1 MSNTYKKATSKKDG
15 MRITISAVID
25 WKILEEKSKIALD
38 EMLTK
43 AELPGFRKGKVPRD
57 MFVEKVGEL
66 TILEEG
72 AERAI
77 ADAYPEIVAEEKFM
91 PISRPKIRI
100 TKIAPKNDL
109 EFEIEVE
116 TMPEITLPDYKKIAG
131 GIKEEKADDTV
142 KDDEIETVLHNLQHQ
157 IMNAEGK
164 AGGPGGHSNEGHPE
178 INDEFAKKVGNFDSL
193 EKLKEN
199 VRENIKMEKTLRVK
213 DKRRS
218 EIAEK
223 LISDTN
229 GEIPEGLVVE
239 ESRAL
244 LERLKFDL
252 GNAGIKW
259 DEYLR
264 NIKKTEEEILKDVRP
279 DAEKRVKLEM
289 IVAKIAREEKFEPNA
304 EEIKSEVEKIMK
316 VHTNADPMR
325 AEEYVRS
332 IFTNRSVFEFLEK
345 QK

>member
-1 MSNTYKKATSKKDG
+1 MSKSYKKATSKQEG

-38 EMLTK
+38 EMLSK
-43 AELPGFRKGKVPRD
+43 AELPGFRKGKVPKD

-72 AERAI
+72 AERTI
-77 ADAYPEIVAEEKFM
+77 ADAYPEIVAEEKIM

-100 TKIAPKNDL
+100 TKIASKNDL

-116 TMPEITLPDYKKIAG
+116 TMPEIILPDYKKIAG
-131 GIKEEKADDTV
+131 EIKEEKADDTV
-142 KDDEIETVLHNLQHQ
+142 KDEEVDTVLHNLQHQ
-157 IMNAEGK
+157 VMHSEGK
-164 AGGPGGHSNEGHPE
+164 PDSHDAHPE
-178 INDEFAKKVGNFDSL
+178 INDDFAKKVGNFDSL

-199 VRENIKMEKTLRVK
+199 IRQNVKMEKQLRVK

-218 EIAEK
+218 EIAER
-223 LISDTN
+223 LISETK
-229 GEIPEGLVVE
+229 GEIPEVLASD

-289 IVAKIAREEKFEPNA
+289 IVAKIARAEKFEPNP

-316 VHTNADPMR
+316 VHTNADPIR

-332 IFTNRSVFEFLEK
+332 IFTNRKVFEFLEN

>member
-1 MSNTYKKATSKKDG
+1 MSKSYKKAEIKKEG
-15 MRITISAVID
+15 PTIKISAVID
-25 WKILEEKSKIALD
+25 WKVLEEQSKIALE
-38 EMLTK
+38 EMLLK
-43 AELPGFRKGKVPRD
+43 AELPGFRKGKVPKD

-77 ADAYPEIVAEEKFM
+77 AEAYPDIVADEKFM

-109 EFEIEVE
+109 EVEIEVE
-116 TMPEITLPDYKKIAG
+116 TMPEITLPDYKKIASSV
-131 GIKEEKADDTV
+131 KEEAPDNEV
-142 KDDEIETVLHNLQHQ
+142 KDEEVETVLHNLQHQ
-157 IMNAEGK
+157 VMNTEGK
-164 AGGPGGHSNEGHPE
+164 AGGPEEHSDEGHPE
-178 INDEFAKKVGNFDSL
+178 INDDFAKKIGNFENLDA
-193 EKLKEN
+193 LKKN
-199 VRENIKMEKTLRVK
+199 IVENIKMEKQLRVK

-223 LISDTN
+223 LINESK
-229 GEIPEGLVVE
+229 GEIPEVLIHD
-239 ESRAL
+239 ESHSL

-264 NIKKTEEEILKDVRP
+264 NIKKTEEEILKELRP
-279 DAEKRVKLEM
+279 DAEKRVKLELV
-289 IVAKIAREEKFEPNA
+289 VAKIAREEKFEQNA
-304 EEIKSEVEKIMK
+304 DEIKSEVEKIMK
-316 VHTNADPMR
+316 MHPSADPMR

-332 IFTNRSVFEFLEK
+332 IMTNRSVFEFLEK
-345 QK
+345 IK

>member
-1 MSNTYKKATSKKDG
+1 MSKSYKKADIKKEG
-15 MRITISAVID
+15 ATIKISAVVD
-25 WKILEEKSKIALD
+25 WKTLEEKSKLALED
-38 EMLTK
+38 MLLK
-43 AELPGFRKGKVPRD
+43 AELPGFRKGKVPKD
-57 MFVEKVGEL
+57 MFIEKVGEL

-77 ADAYPEIVAEEKFM
+77 ADAYPEIVTDNKFM

-100 TKIAPKNDL
+100 TKIALKNDL
-109 EFEIEVE
+109 EIEIEVE
-116 TMPEITLPDYKKIAG
+116 TMPEIVLPDYKNIASSV
-131 GIKEEKADDTV
+131 KEDAPDTEV

-157 IMNAEGK
+157 VMHAENK
-164 AGGPGGHSNEGHPE
+164 GGSHNEHPE
-178 INDEFAKKVGNFDSL
+178 INDEFAKKVGNFENL

-199 VRENIKMEKTLRVK
+199 IRENIKMEKGLRVK

-223 LISDTN
+223 LIAESKC
-229 GEIPEGLVVE
+229 EIPEVLIHD
-239 ESRAL
+239 ESHSL

-264 NIKKTEEEILKDVRP
+264 NIKKSEEEILKELRP
-279 DAEKRVKLEM
+279 DAEKRVKLELV
-289 IVAKIAREEKFEPNA
+289 VAKIAQEEKFEQNK

-316 VHTNADPMR
+316 MHPSADPMR

-332 IFTNRSVFEFLEK
+332 IFTNRAVFEFLEK
-345 QK
+345 QNK

>member
-1 MSNTYKKATSKKDG
+1 MSKTYKKATSKKEG
-15 MRITISAVID
+15 MRITITAVID
-25 WKILEEKSKIALD
+25 WKVLEEKSKIALD
-38 EMLTK
+38 EMLSK
-43 AELPGFRKGKVPRD
+43 AELPGFRKGKVPKD

-72 AERAI
+72 AERVI

-100 TKIAPKNDL
+100 TKIASKNDL

-116 TMPEITLPDYKKIAG
+116 TMPEIILPDYKKIAG
-131 GIKEEKADDTV
+131 EIKEEKADDTV
-142 KDDEIETVLHNLQHQ
+142 KDEEIDTVLHNLQHSL
-157 IMNAEGK
+157 MHSEGK
-164 AGGPGGHSNEGHPE
+164 PDSHETHPE
-178 INDEFAKKVGNFDSL
+178 INDEFAKKVGNFDNL
-193 EKLKEN
+193 DKLKEN
-199 VRENIKMEKTLRVK
+199 IKQNIKMEKQLRVK

-223 LISDTN
+223 LIAETKGD
-229 GEIPEGLVVE
+229 IPEVLVSD

-289 IVAKIAREEKFEPNA
+289 IVAKIARAEKFEPNP

-316 VHTNADPMR
+316 VHTNADPVR

-332 IFTNRSVFEFLEK
+332 IFTNRKVFEFLEN